1 MRYLMKNMMLDKE
14 FLLKL
19 DNKKDK
25 EVWARI
31 IALTFDEKPIEEIT
45 GKILN
50 GNIGIDGSSSLR
62 RTCSLSM
69 VAEDVNV
76 NDYV

>member
-1 MRYLMKNMMLDKE
+1 MKNPLLDKE
-14 FLLKL
+14 FLIEL
-19 DNKKDK
+19 DNIKEK

-50 GNIGIDGSSSLR
+50 GNIGIDGSSALR

-69 VAEDVNV
+69 ISQDVNI
-76 NDYV
+76 NDYL